1 MSWGRSAVLRA
12 FKLGAAAALACAV
25 DGCSYFDFGFM
36 SSPAPAPSPAS
47 SFRVLPPDPLI
58 GKWGVA
64 SYRNANDRP
73 AAEKLARERC
83 ASPYLIVKGPTD
95 GAMMNVAEDPDPHE
109 LALKRGGDGRTYVG
123 FNAPPGDPNDR
134 ELIEQTPKLLV
145 MRFVDPDK
153 NSRYGAAVYMRC

>member
-1 MSWGRSAVLRA
+1 MLRA

-25 DGCSYFDFGFM
+25 GDCSYFDFGFL

-64 SYRNANDRP
+64 SYRDAKDRP

-83 ASPYLIVKGPTD
+83 ANPYLIVKGPTD
-95 GAMMNVAEDPDPHE
+95 GAMMNVAEDPDLHE
-109 LALKRGGDGRTYVG
+109 LALKRSGDGKTYVG
-123 FNAPPGDPNDR
+123 FNAPPGDPADR
-134 ELIEQTPKLLV
+134 EIVELTPKLMA

-153 NSRYGAAVYMRC
+153 FGRYGTSVYVKC

>member
-1 MSWGRSAVLRA
+1 VLRA

-25 DGCSYFDFGFM
+25 GGCSYFDFGFL
-36 SSPAPAPSPAS
+36 SSPAPAASPAS

-83 ASPYLIVKGPTD
+83 ASPYAIVKGPAD
-95 GAMMNVAEDPDPHE
+95 GAMMNVAEDPDSHE

-123 FNAPPGDPNDR
+123 FNAPPGDPADR
-134 ELIEQTPKLLV
+134 EIVEMTPKLMV

-153 NSRYGAAVYMRC
+153 FSRYGTSVYVKC

>member
-1 MSWGRSAVLRA
+1 MNLGRRVVLRA

-25 DGCSYFDFGFM
+25 GGCSYFDFGIV

-58 GKWGVA
+58 GNWGVA
-64 SYRNANDRP
+64 SYRDEKDRP
-73 AAEKLARERC
+73 AAEKLARARC
-83 ASPYLIVKGPTD
+83 ASPYAIVKGPTD
-95 GAMMNVAEDPDPHE
+95 GAMMHVADDPDPHE
-109 LALKRGGDGRTYVG
+109 LALKKGGDGRTYVG

-134 ELIEQTPKLLV
+134 EIIEQTPKLMV

-153 NSRYGAAVYMRC
+153 SSRYGVSVYVRC